1 MNRKKNG
8 KNGRKIGQANNA
20 LHGNRGHPIMPL
32 SRKKWVPKSCC
43 KFKGIE
49 ISDFLDIAP
58 H

>member
-1 MNRKKNG
+1 MVKQG
-8 KNGRKIGQANNA
+8 KG
-20 LHGNRGHPIMPL
+20 GHPIMPL